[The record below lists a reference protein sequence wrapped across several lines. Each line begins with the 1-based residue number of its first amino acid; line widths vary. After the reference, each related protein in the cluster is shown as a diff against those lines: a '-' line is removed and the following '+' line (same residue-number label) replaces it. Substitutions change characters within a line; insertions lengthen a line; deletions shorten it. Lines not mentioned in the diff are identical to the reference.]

1 MSAPVVDISSEYIER
16 ASLGGEERN
25 SPENILANW
34 GRAEETNNNN
44 DNNGSSSSSDTAEE
58 SEQERIEARKAIR
71 FNALGTAMGFFVNGY
86 MYDIASVLLTMYTDL
101 YPSFETDV
109 FLQTAIGVAMLYGV
123 MFGLLIFGFIAD
135 YFGRKKGLIMCSSLV
150 LLGNIIGIAYNG
162 TDIDG
167 ALWMMCVGLGVCGL
181 GMGGEYTC
189 NVPNSMEDSE
199 DLDTS
204 KRGGRVTRLVMAMEV
219 LGNYAPFVVQL
230 IIIAA
235 ACRNASLGLRSGCK
249 DQVVTRVSFA
259 VATIPVIIVLIYRT
273 QMKDSRMFTRDQ
285 KKRGRKY
292 DGMDL
297 FIFFKHFWARCIGTV
312 IMWFLIDWIN
322 YSGGTFG
329 NLVLQKVIGASL
341 FKTVW
346 LTLAEGVAWA
356 VWMPFLVSLVV
367 DRWGRRTT
375 EIVGWAWLA
384 STTLITA
391 GFFWQLRAQPV
402 AYIIWSTFQGGFQ
415 YFVFVPVYL
424 IPAEAYPTR
433 IRATM
438 YGVSSSLGK
447 MGGIVGTTI
456 FPQIWKRFG
465 GGSESLPGLRDTM
478 WFNAG
483 LSYLGLIICIFFVPE
498 YSQRSLIGEDER
510 YNELRRRYAARYIL
524 HVGNSDEELTIYG
537 NEGYS
542 LLKLF
547 KFYCWGSREKFQQYL
562 HQYAAM
568 LAHRC
573 DIHSIEEAKNVSELP
588 VHYNDLTLYM
598 KLYWLIRYGKQGCAE
613 RVRISEDMAYH
624 HSKEK
629 PLLLD
634 KDVSKNALQQEE
646 QISGAFTEEKS

>member
-1 MSAPVVDISSEYIER
+1 MSAPVVDVSSEYIQR
-16 ASLGGEERN
+16 VSLDAYDRQG
-25 SPENILANW
+25 PESLQTYW
-34 GRAEETNNNN
+34 ETNNNN
-44 DNNGSSSSSDTAEE
+44 NQSDKPLSGNGNSSL
-58 SEQERIEARKAIR
+58 ERERRELQKAIR

-86 MYDIASVLLTMYTDL
+86 MYDISSVLLTMYTDL
-101 YPSFETDV
+101 YPSFNTDV

-167 ALWMMCVGLGVCGL
+167 ALWMMCIGLGVAGL

-199 DLDTS
+199 EVDTS

-235 ACRNASLGLRSGCK
+235 ACRNAHLGLRSGCK

-259 VATIPVIIVLIYRT
+259 VATIPVIVVLIYRT
-273 QMKDSRMFTRDQ
+273 QMKDSRMFTLDQ
-285 KKRGRKY
+285 SKRGRKY
-292 DGMDL
+292 DGLDF

-356 VWMPFLVSLVV
+356 VWMPFLVSFIV
-367 DRWGRRTT
+367 DRLGRRKT
-375 EIVGWAWLA
+375 EIFGWMWLA

-424 IPAEAYPTR
+424 VPAEAYPTR

-465 GGSESLPGLRDTM
+465 GGSESLDGLRGTM

-483 LSYLGLIICIFFVPE
+483 LSYLGLVICIFFVPE
-498 YSQRSLIGEDER
+498 YSQRSLVGEDDR
-510 YNELRRRYAARYIL
+510 YNELRRRYAGRYVQHL
-524 HVGNSDEELTIYG
+524 GLDNHELQSQDAESSSVFRLAKYYIFGPKERFISYQ
-537 NEGYS
+537 
-542 LLKLF
+542 
-547 KFYCWGSREKFQQYL
+547 RV
-562 HQYAAM
+562 YAAM
-568 LAHRC
+568 LAQRSG
-573 DIHSIEEAKNVSELP
+573 IHCIEEAQEAASLP
-588 VHYNDLTLYM
+588 AFYNDLTFFLQ
-598 KLYWLIRYGKQGCAE
+598 LYWRIRYGKEGCASNMKE
-613 RVRISEDMAYH
+613 SEDMAYYQAR
-624 HSKEK
+624 KEK
-629 PLLLD
+629 ELATGSGT
-634 KDVSKNALQQEE
+634 KESLQQEE
-646 QISGAFTEEKS
+646 HLNVSALVGDDKS

>member
-1 MSAPVVDISSEYIER
+1 MSAPVVDVSSEYIQR
-16 ASLGGEERN
+16 VSLGANEREG
-25 SPENILANW
+25 PESLQTYW
-34 GRAEETNNNN
+34 ETNNNSE
-44 DNNGSSSSSDTAEE
+44 DKHPSNNSSLEE
-58 SEQERIEARKAIR
+58 SEKERRELQKAIR

-86 MYDIASVLLTMYTDL
+86 MYDISSVLLTMYTDL
-101 YPSFETDV
+101 YPSFNTDV

-167 ALWMMCVGLGVCGL
+167 ALWMMCIGLGVAGL

-199 DLDTS
+199 EVDTS

-235 ACRNASLGLRSGCK
+235 ACRNAYLGLRSGCK

-259 VATIPVIIVLIYRT
+259 VATIPVIIVLVYRT

-285 KKRGRKY
+285 AKRGRKY
-292 DGMDL
+292 DGLDL

-356 VWMPFLVSLVV
+356 VWMPFLVSFIV
-367 DRWGRRTT
+367 DRLGRRKT
-375 EIVGWAWLA
+375 EIFGWLWLA

-424 IPAEAYPTR
+424 VPAEAYPTR

-465 GGSESLPGLRDTM
+465 GGSESLDGLRGTM

-483 LSYLGLIICIFFVPE
+483 LSYVGLVICILFVPE
-498 YSQRSLIGEDER
+498 YSQRSLVGEDDR
-510 YNELRRRYAARYIL
+510 YNELRRRYAGKYIQHL
-524 HVGNSDEELTIYG
+524 GLNNHEIESQDAESCGIFRLMKYYMFGPKELFLSYQR
-537 NEGYS
+537 
-542 LLKLF
+542 K
-547 KFYCWGSREKFQQYL
+547 
-562 HQYAAM
+562 YAAM
-568 LAHRC
+568 LAQRSGIGC
-573 DIHSIEEAKNVSELP
+573 VEEAQEAASLP
-588 VHYNDLTLYM
+588 TYYNDLTLTL
-598 KLYWLIRYGKQGCAE
+598 KLYWRIRYGKEGCASNE
-613 RVRISEDMAYH
+613 RASEDMAYYYQSQQQKQKAAESTPKGSLH
-624 HSKEK
+624 
-629 PLLLD
+629 
-634 KDVSKNALQQEE
+634 QEE
-646 QISGAFTEEKS
+646 HLTASALVEDKQ